1 VAAGGVEG
9 GFICPRAQNT
19 KPNVLKET
27 RKGFS
32 QLALG
37 QIHQA
42 LEVFNQA
49 LIAYNRGMYTFIT
62 FRGFRIIATTSL
74 LILFSANHFAIAQ
87 TAANQPTLAVILNS
101 GEASVS
107 LIDMPSRQV
116 IKTVN
121 VGKEPHHLMMTPDQ
135 KTLLIANAMGN
146 DIVLMNPTTGEL
158 TGRVPN
164 IIDPYQIGYSPNKK
178 WFVANG
184 NHLDRVDIY
193 AANGAD
199 LKLAKTVKLAKTPSH
214 IAFTADSKIAFIT
227 LQDSNELAAIDLET
241 QNVLWV
247 MPTGKVPA
255 GLWMTPGDQYLLVGI
270 TGEDFVQVIDWK
282 ARKEVKRILTG
293 KGAHNFRPLGDKKH
307 VFVSNRIAS
316 SISLINMQT
325 LEKVGDITGL
335 PAGPDDMEIT
345 PDGKTLWVTLRFA
358 KKVGVIDVP
367 SMKLLT
373 VIPVGKSPHGVF
385 FYPRASWE

>member
-1 VAAGGVEG
+1 M
-9 GFICPRAQNT
+9 
-19 KPNVLKET
+19 
-27 RKGFS
+27 
-32 QLALG
+32 
-37 QIHQA
+37 
-42 LEVFNQA
+42 
-49 LIAYNRGMYTFIT
+49 IAYNIGMFTFIT
-62 FRGFRIIATTSL
+62 IRVFRNIATTFIL
-74 LILFSANHFAIAQ
+74 TLFSANYFAIAQ
-87 TAANQPTLAVILNS
+87 TAPVLSSGANQPKVAVILNS
-101 GEASVS
+101 GDASVS
-107 LIDMPSRQV
+107 LIDMSSRQV
-116 IKTVN
+116 IKTIP
-121 VGKEPHHLMMTPDQ
+121 VGKEPHHLMLTPDEQ
-135 KTLLIANAMGN
+135 TLLIANAVGN
-146 DIVLMNPTTGEL
+146 DVVLMNPSTGEL
-158 TGRVPN
+158 TGRIPN
-164 IIDPYQIGYSPNKK
+164 IIDPYQIGYSPNRK
-178 WFVANG
+178 WFIANG
-184 NHLDRVDIY
+184 NRLDRVDIY

-227 LQDSNELAAIDLET
+227 LQDSNQLAAIDLET
-241 QNVLWV
+241 QSVLWV

-255 GLWMTPGDQYLLVGI
+255 GLWMTPGDQYVLVGI

-307 VFVSNRIAS
+307 IFVSNRIAS

-358 KKVGVIDVP
+358 KKVGVIDIP
-367 SMKLLT
+367 SMKLMT